1 MTRAILLLVGLIAG
15 CAPQGR
21 EIALADVNLSN
32 METVGKIRAQLAP
45 QEKVAFANYVVRH
58 HVKSANFCGQ
68 PLVGANGKAPV
79 TIGDAVDLSIIRDAA
94 ERLALAEAQK
104 PKHPRQLI
112 KEEWDSLISARDI
125 LMDSQSRLRIEH
137 GEKAARHAEWKSLEV
152 KMAAI
157 DRKLVEMKPA
167 VFGNSVSSQ

>member
-1 MTRAILLLVGLIAG
+1 M
-15 CAPQGR
+15 
-21 EIALADVNLSN
+21 
-32 METVGKIRAQLAP
+32 
-45 QEKVAFANYVVRH
+45 
-58 HVKSANFCGQ
+58 KSANFCGQ